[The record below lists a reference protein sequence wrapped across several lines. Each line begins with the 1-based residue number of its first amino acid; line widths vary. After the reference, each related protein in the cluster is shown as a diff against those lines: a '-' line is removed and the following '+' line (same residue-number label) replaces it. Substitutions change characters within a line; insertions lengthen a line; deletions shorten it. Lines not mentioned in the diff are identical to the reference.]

1 MNFIIY
7 PQKKKKKKI
16 RIEKERRDCHRGI
29 SLITRNTV
37 RYQRTRSRLMGSL
50 QPVAAGERTNRDF
63 ERRKQL
69 VLVSLT
75 RNSCEGTRRV
85 RYELTNHARWSDLE
99 KKKKKTLLERQKE
112 EITKERKKKR
122 NQCSA
127 VVGIPFLSRSCRFVS
142 LTDLGKRAN
151 CLFDLIGTRK
161 FHERC
166 QSEAEF
172 ISNGLMNS
180 KCAITVE
187 RKRKMNRILVE
198 FRPISSGA
206 SSMVD
211 LFDFKNIGQ

>member
-1 MNFIIY
+1 MI
-7 PQKKKKKKI
+7 
-16 RIEKERRDCHRGI
+16 G
-29 SLITRNTV
+29 L
-37 RYQRTRSRLMGSL
+37 
-50 QPVAAGERTNRDF
+50 GE
-63 ERRKQL
+63 E
-69 VLVSLT
+69 
-75 RNSCEGTRRV
+75 
-85 RYELTNHARWSDLE
+85 
-99 KKKKKTLLERQKE
+99 KKKTLLERQKE

>member
-1 MNFIIY
+1 
-7 PQKKKKKKI
+7 
-16 RIEKERRDCHRGI
+16 
-29 SLITRNTV
+29 
-37 RYQRTRSRLMGSL
+37 MGSL

-63 ERRKQL
+63 ERRKHL

-85 RYELTNHARWSDLE
+85 RYELTNRARWSDLE
-99 KKKKKTLLERQKE
+99 KEKKKKFRSKGKKKKLQK
-112 EITKERKKKR
+112 KGRKKGI
-122 NQCSA
+122 NA
-127 VVGIPFLSRSCRFVS
+127 VVEIPFLSRSCRFVS

>member
-1 MNFIIY
+1 MI
-7 PQKKKKKKI
+7 
-16 RIEKERRDCHRGI
+16 G
-29 SLITRNTV
+29 L
-37 RYQRTRSRLMGSL
+37 
-50 QPVAAGERTNRDF
+50 GE
-63 ERRKQL
+63 E
-69 VLVSLT
+69 
-75 RNSCEGTRRV
+75 
-85 RYELTNHARWSDLE
+85 
-99 KKKKKTLLERQKE
+99 KKKKTLLERQKE

-127 VVGIPFLSRSCRFVS
+127 VVGIPFLFRSCRFVS